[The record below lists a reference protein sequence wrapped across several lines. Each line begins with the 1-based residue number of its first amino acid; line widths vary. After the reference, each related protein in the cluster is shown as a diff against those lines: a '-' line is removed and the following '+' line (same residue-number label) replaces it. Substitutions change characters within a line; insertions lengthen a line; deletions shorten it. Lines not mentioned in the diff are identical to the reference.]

1 MTGAAIVGIGATEFS
16 KDSGRSELR
25 LSAEAI
31 TAAVAD
37 AGLTLES
44 VNGLACFGMDSND
57 APAVARV
64 LGMDEVTFFAMTPV
78 GGGGACGNVAHAAM
92 AVATG
97 AADTVVCYRGMNER
111 SMQRLGQF
119 GGYGG
124 SSGPAVSSYQF
135 NSSFTSPFGLG
146 TPSSSMAMT
155 ARRYM
160 HQYGA
165 TSADFGLIS
174 VSTRAY
180 AATNPK
186 AWFYGKPITMEDHQ
200 NSRLISDP
208 LRLLDCCQE
217 SDGGVALVVT
227 STERA
232 RDLAQPVVEIL
243 GAAQGI
249 GPRWSGISFIERANI
264 AELAD
269 TAIVGKQLWA
279 QSGLSPADIDV
290 ASIYDHFTPSVLMTL
305 EALGFCGLGE
315 APAFI
320 REAGIGLDGKLPLN
334 TNGGQLGEAYIH
346 GYNGI
351 AEAVRQVRGTAVN
364 QVAGAQRA
372 IATSGSH
379 TPTSGLIL
387 GRG

>member
-1 MTGAAIVGIGATEFS
+1 
-16 KDSGRSELR
+16 
-25 LSAEAI
+25 
-31 TAAVAD
+31 
-37 AGLTLES
+37 
-44 VNGLACFGMDSND
+44 
-57 APAVARV
+57 
-64 LGMDEVTFFAMTPV
+64 
-78 GGGGACGNVAHAAM
+78 
-92 AVATG
+92 
-97 AADTVVCYRGMNER
+97 
-111 SMQRLGQF
+111 
-119 GGYGG
+119 
-124 SSGPAVSSYQF
+124 
-135 NSSFTSPFGLG
+135 
-146 TPSSSMAMT
+146 MAMT

-264 AELAD
+264 AEVAD